1 MDTRHFRTPE
11 SYDFERVTRDMLADY
26 LRNRNFHDIRD
37 DRKRHGTTES
47 QTISAI
53 APQGER
59 LVMRVR
65 LCWRRSSRPPREN
78 AYSAAQLLPKIKNHD
93 WEGTLR
99 EKVER
104 ERSQGVTHFLFVQ
117 REDERIIYA
126 ALVPLSEILSIWC
139 AQRDISTAL
148 IAQGQLGH
156 RRKNHA
162 MNGSSP
168 TLWLQDEHAPG
179 VAAALWEHPGVRD
192 LAKLETDDGHR
203 RQIAPENVYSEVL
216 PANREYYEG
225 AVRRIAVNAYERD
238 PRARA
243 ECLRSHGTKCKVCDL
258 SFEERY
264 GSIGKDFIHVH
275 HLKPLSTF
283 RQASRLDPVKDL
295 VPVCP
300 NCHAMLHT
308 SEPPLSVEE
317 LKEVLA
323 KVAAATQ

>member
-1 MDTRHFRTPE
+1 
-11 SYDFERVTRDMLADY
+11 
-26 LRNRNFHDIRD
+26 
-37 DRKRHGTTES
+37 
-47 QTISAI
+47 
-53 APQGER
+53 
-59 LVMRVR
+59 MRVR
-65 LCWRRSSRPPREN
+65 LCWRRSSRTPRES
-78 AYSAAQLLPKIKNHD
+78 AYSAAQLLPKIKNND

-104 ERSQGVTHFLFVQ
+104 ERSQGITHFLFVQ

-126 ALVPLSEILSIWC
+126 ALVPLSELLSIWC

-148 IAQGQLGH
+148 IAQGQLGR

-192 LAKLETDDGHR
+192 LAKLETDDGR
-203 RQIAPENVYSEVL
+203 RHQIAPEHVYPEVL

-264 GSIGKDFIHVH
+264 GPIGKDFIHVH
-275 HLKPLSTF
+275 HLKPLSTL
-283 RQASRLDPVKDL
+283 RQASHLDPVKDL

-323 KVAAATQ
+323 KVAATTR